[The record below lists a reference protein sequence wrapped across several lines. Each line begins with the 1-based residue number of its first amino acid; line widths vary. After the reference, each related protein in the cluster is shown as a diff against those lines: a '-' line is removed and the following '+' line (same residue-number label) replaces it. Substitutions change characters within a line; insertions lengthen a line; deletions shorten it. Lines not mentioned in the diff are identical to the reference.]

1 MLLKLKTK
9 GVPFYPL
16 RPFTAFGGESIK
28 SFAQWLAQ
36 PKINGWRVLFD
47 PETKQCWNRYGQPFT
62 GDCSPLDAWEDTG
75 FYLDCEYLGRRT
87 KAGAGSLVVLD
98 AIAKGNDPDPFYVR
112 QTRLASLPEV
122 PMDDLPE
129 NVLMRITNHPHE
141 KCPALFEEMKEVNK
155 RRGEI
160 IWEGVVLK
168 HPASTYDT
176 QRRSPHEESRF
187 WAKAKF
193 EQKVLG
199 L

>member
-1 MLLKLKTK
+1 MLLKLK

-62 GDCSPLDAWEDTG
+62 GDCSPLDAWEDTS

-98 AIAKGNDPDPFYVR
+98 CIAKGNDTAPLPN
-112 QTRLASLPEV
+112 RLERFQFLPEL
-122 PMDDLPE
+122 PLDDIPE
-129 NVLMRITNHPHE
+129 NVAMRIPTYAHAD
-141 KCPALFEEMKEVNK
+141 CPALFEQMKEVNK
-155 RRGEI
+155 RRSEE

-176 QRRSPHEESRF
+176 QRRSPHEETRF

-193 EQKVLG
+193 EQKVLVA
-199 L
+199 